1 MPRINEAWSIAP
13 NLALNSASFGAFQ
26 ICGFNYKL
34 CGVSNVFD
42 FYKEMWKSET
52 GQLKLLAGFLKGSG
66 IVPYMKT
73 KNFKEIARRY
83 NGSGY
88 AKNNYDVK
96 LEKSYNKYV

>member
-1 MPRINEAWSIAP
+1 
-13 NLALNSASFGAFQ
+13 
-26 ICGFNYKL
+26 
-34 CGVSNVFD
+34 
-42 FYKEMWKSET
+42 MWKSET
-52 GQLKLLAGFLKGSG
+52 GQLKLLAGFLKGSC

-88 AKNNYDVK
+88 AKNKYDVK